1 MKAIRILLVILI
13 ILFVVSG
20 AISLPLF
27 FRSFYYAQ
35 IDRLGIPESTG
46 YTVEE
51 SKEAFDEMMDY
62 CMGKTDE
69 FGTGKL
75 KWSDEGKSHFDD
87 CKKLFTLD
95 KVLLVVSAFG
105 IAACVAFMRAVVN
118 VRRAVGGDEVA
129 RDVRRTVGGDEVAR
143 DVRRAVDG
151 DEVARGVAVE
161 DGRCLRSEILRAGF
175 LAGLIMLIGG
185 GVLGVLGAMN
195 FDAFFVKFH
204 HTFFPGKDN
213 WIFDPAKDEIIKI
226 LPETFF
232 MNCALL
238 IVSVIVV
245 VSVLLIVTGLAAR
258 RKK

>member
-1 MKAIRILLVILI
+1 MKAIRILLVIFI

-27 FRSFYYAQ
+27 FRSFYYGQ
-35 IDRLGIPESTG
+35 IDALDIPEKTG

-69 FGTGKL
+69 FGTGIL

-118 VRRAVGGDEVA
+118 VRRAVV
-129 RDVRRTVGGDEVAR
+129 
-143 DVRRAVDG
+143 G
-151 DEVARGVAVE
+151 DEVARGAAVE
-161 DGRCLRSEILRAGF
+161 DGRGLRSEILRAGF

-185 GVLGVLGAMN
+185 GVLGALGAMN

-245 VSVLLIVTGLAAR
+245 VSVLMIVAGVVS
-258 RKK
+258 RKKRAAK

>member
-1 MKAIRILLVILI
+1 MKAIRILLVIFI

-27 FRSFYYAQ
+27 FRSFYYGQ
-35 IDRLGIPESTG
+35 IDALDIPEKTG

-105 IAACVAFMRAVVN
+105 IAACVAIMRAVVN
-118 VRRAVGGDEVA
+118 VRRAVGGDA
-129 RDVRRTVGGDEVAR
+129 VRASGEAIVDAAAGGESIVDM
-143 DVRRAVDG
+143 RASD
-151 DEVARGVAVE
+151 DLKLRG
-161 DGRCLRSEILRAGF
+161 EILRAG
-175 LAGLIMLIGG
+175 LRAGLIMIIGG
-185 GVLGVLGAMN
+185 GVLGALGAMN

-245 VSVLLIVTGLAAR
+245 VSVLMIVAGVVS
-258 RKK
+258 RKKRAAK

>member
-1 MKAIRILLVILI
+1 MKAIRILLVFFI

-35 IDRLGIPESTG
+35 IESLGIPEKTG

-62 CMGKTDE
+62 CMGRTDE
-69 FGTGKL
+69 FGTGIL

-105 IAACVAFMRAVVN
+105 IAACVAFMCALVN
-118 VRRAVGGDEVA
+118 
-129 RDVRRTVGGDEVAR
+129 
-143 DVRRAVDG
+143 VRRAVDG
-151 DEVARGVAVE
+151 DEAARDAAVE
-161 DGRCLRSEILRAGF
+161 DGRGLRSEILRAG
-175 LAGLIMLIGG
+175 LRAGLIMIIGG

-213 WIFDPAKDEIIKI
+213 WIFDPSRDEIIKI

-245 VSVLLIVTGLAAR
+245 VSALLIVTGLAAR

>member
-1 MKAIRILLVILI
+1 MKAIRILLVIFI

-35 IDRLGIPESTG
+35 IDCLGIPESTG

-105 IAACVAFMRAVVN
+105 IAACVAIMRAVVN
-118 VRRAVGGDEVA
+118 VRRAVDGDEV
-129 RDVRRTVGGDEVAR
+129 VR

-151 DEVARGVAVE
+151 DEVARGAAVE
-161 DGRCLRSEILRAGF
+161 VGRGLRSEILSAG
-175 LAGLIMLIGG
+175 LRAGLIMIIGG
-185 GVLGVLGAMN
+185 GVLGALGAMN

-213 WIFDPAKDEIIKI
+213 WIFDPAEDEIIKI

-245 VSVLLIVTGLAAR
+245 VSVLMIVAGVVSRKRRAA
-258 RKK
+258 K